1 MKTKHRQ
8 FADIYFDGLDVEP
21 LRIGGKL
28 SPKILLVKPEA
39 RLSWQYHHRR
49 AETWRVIE
57 GPVGI
62 VRSAT
67 DEEGELVSFG
77 AGETVVLQQ
86 GERHRLIGLE
96 IGVWLLSFGS
106 TLIRTIRRM
115 RMISFVFRTITLG
128 SNYNL
133 LSTRFARENALEVID
148 YSVLEV
154 EMDSPLKASCAT
166 ARRIVGYWSR
176 SRTSRRSMPYSF
188 LAWIGLARG
197 S

>member
-1 MKTKHRQ
+1 MEIFKHTVKKLKNQGLHISEYDLSRPWGGFFVLDESQ
-8 FADIYFDGLDVEP
+8 AQRFADIYFEGMDVEP

-77 AGETVVLQQ
+77 IGETVVLQQ

-96 IGVWLLSFGS
+96 QWGVVAEFWQHTDTDHPSDEND
-106 TLIRTIRRM
+106 IVR
-115 RMISFVFRTITLG
+115 VQDD
-128 SNYNL
+128 Y
-133 LSTRFARENALEVID
+133 AR
-148 YSVLEV
+148 
-154 EMDSPLKASCAT
+154 K
-166 ARRIVGYWSR
+166 
-176 SRTSRRSMPYSF
+176 
-188 LAWIGLARG
+188 
-197 S
+197 